1 MEVNEDQQL
10 FACLPTFLIICYF
23 VLSSSKETH
32 TGLED
37 LEGAL
42 LMTSFA
48 FLGELGNMWIN

>member
-37 LEGAL
+37 LEGEL
-42 LMTSFA
+42 FA